1 MDADHPDITE
11 RLSKWEAGDPAALE
25 KLMPVVYQ
33 ELRKLASSHL
43 RRERPDHTLQP
54 TALINEVYL
63 RLEAQ
68 AQSSWRGRAHFFGV
82 ASHLMRQI
90 LVDHARKRQ
99 SAKRGGGEIIVQ
111 FEDASLVTIGRPN
124 RFLDLDRALTELASF
139 DARKSRMLELHYFGG
154 LSHEECAEVMQV
166 SVGTVRRD
174 MRLAQA
180 WLSQQL
186 SL

>member
-1 MDADHPDITE
+1 MEPGEKDITQG
-11 RLSKWEAGDPAALE
+11 LWNWESGDPSALG
-25 KLMPVVYQ
+25 KLIPIVYQ
-33 ELRKLASSHL
+33 ELRKLAHKHM
-43 RRERPDHTLQP
+43 RAERFDHTLQS

-68 AQSSWRGRAHFFGV
+68 AHPAWQGRAHFFGV

-99 SAKRGGGEIIVQ
+99 SAKRGGGEIIVPL
-111 FEDASLVTIGRPN
+111 EDNELVTTERPD
-124 RFLDLDRALTELASF
+124 RFLDLDQALTELAAF
-139 DARKSRMLELHYFGG
+139 DERKSRMLELRYFGG

-166 SVGTVRRD
+166 SVGTARRD
-174 MRLAQA
+174 LRLAQA

-186 SL
+186 AP